1 MSPTILA
8 WCAAVV
14 VVVPFHGMAA
24 TCGAAEHPRLVAGDG
39 GKLEPSGLAWDPDLQ
54 MAVGVS
60 DAGPATPGYEVFV
73 FRPDAV
79 DANNQI
85 TAQPLLTRQQSR
97 RFQLEDLEGLTRTDE
112 GEYFAIASLSL
123 HTSKP
128 AKDRWTR
135 FQAVRFRLESGPHG
149 PKLVGLRRLSEGR
162 RPDLREWLISS
173 SNRAWPNEA
182 YRKRAKH
189 GGINVEGLASAPQA
203 EDGSTILVVGFRG
216 PLDLVAPSGL
226 AAPVL
231 FLRLVEEES
240 TEVLEARAWKSLNVS
255 LLPGSREQKRRGI
268 RAMERIPGTDRYIVV
283 LGREGGPRDQLR
295 LVLWDPQAQALQY
308 RGKLPDGF
316 VAEGVAVIRRRGDKL
331 EVLLVDD
338 RKCAVLALT
347 VDAWN
352 VAED

>member
-1 MSPTILA
+1 MSFNAFA
-8 WCAAVV
+8 WRAALV
-14 VVVPFHGMAA
+14 VVVPLHGMAA
-24 TCGAAEHPRLVAGDG
+24 AGGAAKYPRLVTRDG
-39 GKLEPSGLAWDPDLQ
+39 SKLEPSGLVWDPGLQ

-60 DAGPATPGYEVFV
+60 GSGPETPGYEIFA
-73 FRPDAV
+73 FRPGLV
-79 DANNQI
+79 DANDQI
-85 TAQPLLTRQQSR
+85 TAQPLLTRQQSS
-97 RFQLEDLEGLTRTDE
+97 RFQLEDLEGLTRTDD
-112 GEYFAIASLSL
+112 GDYFAITSLSL
-123 HTSKP
+123 HASKP
-128 AKDRWTR
+128 AEDRWTR
-135 FQAVRFRLESGPHG
+135 FQAVRFRLEPGPHG

-182 YRKRAKH
+182 YRKRAKQ
-189 GGINVEGLASAPQA
+189 GGINVEGLASAPGA

-231 FLRLVEEES
+231 FLRVVEEES
-240 TEVLEARAWKSLNVS
+240 TEVLEATAWKGINVS
-255 LLPGSREQKRRGI
+255 LLPGSGEQKRRGI

-316 VAEGVAVIRRRGDKL
+316 VAEGVAVLSRQNDKL

-338 RKCAVLALT
+338 RKGAALALA

-352 VAED
+352 AAGD